1 MVFISDMRRG
11 RTLRIYGTVI
21 DEVAES
27 ISFSPLESPPN
38 MYHLATSLREIDIS
52 VTSAESPLPPLYG

>member
-1 MVFISDMRRG
+1 MVFVSDMRF
-11 RTLRIYGTVI
+11 LRIHGTVI

-27 ISFSPLESPPN
+27 ISFNPLVSPPN
-38 MYHLATSLREIDIS
+38 MYPLATSLGVIDIS